1 MSSILASGRLCSIAL
16 AIATATTA
24 LAEVK
29 LHVGDVAPA
38 FKVEEWLLPTEKGL
52 DVDLTDGKVHV
63 IEFWATWC
71 RPCKFSIPHLSRLQE
86 KWGED
91 RLQIIGIS
99 NEKMDV
105 VEPWVKRNL
114 SQIGYGIALSGK
126 RGVQRSWFK
135 AAGLEGIPAAFIV
148 GPAGRVQ
155 FIGNPNDEKFEQT
168 LIKVMHGRFDA
179 AKTKEAA
186 PLMKQLRKQ
195 KEFKN
200 WAQYE
205 KIAQEII
212 AIDPKVFIDI
222 ELDLFETRL
231 VQMERSDAAYAGV
244 KAYFETGIQTD
255 PEGVLLYV
263 DCIVLDPDIPDEKR
277 DLDLAL
283 KSATQVLEQFEDPRR
298 QAWALKTIAATHH
311 QLGNTAAAVKFSQDA
326 YRRAPAD
333 AKEDYREQWREY
345 KRQIGS

>member
-1 MSSILASGRLCSIAL
+1 MTSILASGRLCSIAL

-29 LHVGDVAPA
+29 LFVGDDAPT
-38 FKVEEWLLPTEKGL
+38 FKVEDWILPTEKGL
-52 DVDLTDGKVHV
+52 DVNLTDGKVHV
-63 IEFWATWC
+63 IEFWGTWC
-71 RPCKFSIPHLSRLQE
+71 RPCKFSIPHLTRLQQ

-99 NEKMDV
+99 DEKIDV
-105 VEPWVKRNL
+105 VKPWVKRNL
-114 SQIGYGIALSGK
+114 SQIGYGIAVSGK

-135 AAGLEGIPAAFIV
+135 AAGLTGIPAAFIV

-155 FIGNPNDEKFEQT
+155 FIGNPNGEEFEQT
-168 LIKVMHGRFDA
+168 LNKVMNGRFDA
-179 AKTKEAA
+179 AKSKEAA
-186 PLMKQLRKQ
+186 PLKKELRKQ
-195 KEFKN
+195 KDFKN
-200 WAQYE
+200 WTQYE

-212 AIDPKVFIDI
+212 AIDPKVFIDVEI
-222 ELDLFETRL
+222 DLFETRL
-231 VQMERSDAAYAGV
+231 VQMKRPDVAYAGV
-244 KAYFETGIQTD
+244 KAFIETGIETD

-263 DCIVLDPDIPDEKR
+263 DCIVLDPDIPDQKR

-311 QLGNTAAAVKFSQDA
+311 QQGNTAEAVKFARDA

-333 AKEDYREQWREY
+333 SKEDYREQWREY